1 MNKKQFLEQLEKL
14 LSDLPEEERREAIAW
29 YQDYFDDAGEE
40 NEADVIAQLRSPED
54 VARNIK
60 ANLKGNAQG
69 GFTEAGYE
77 SFTGRDVPAKQEDL
91 KKEKKSEYTG
101 PFEYKPKNGYG
112 QQAGYQNR
120 DGGGQQTGYREQTG
134 GGQWSGYQNQ
144 SGYRRQDGYQQQR
157 TGGSSGYERPVRTGR
172 PAWAVVLLTL
182 LGVAVIVVLAIALFV
197 FGIGGIAGL
206 FAGIGLLLFG
216 LPAAGVAVVGTGLIF
231 LAVFI
236 LALLGEITFCRRV
249 MPELMGKG
257 GRRA

>member
-1 MNKKQFLEQLEKL
+1 MNKNQFLEQLEKL
-14 LSDLPEEERREAIAW
+14 LSDLPEEERKEAVAW
-29 YQDYFDDAGEE
+29 YHDYFDDAGVE
-40 NEADVIAQLRSPED
+40 NEADVIARLRSPED

-60 ANLKGNAQG
+60 ANLKENAQG

-91 KKEKKSEYTG
+91 KKEKKSEYSG
-101 PFEYKPKNGYG
+101 PFEYQPKNGYG
-112 QQAGYQNR
+112 K
-120 DGGGQQTGYREQTG
+120 QTGFQDQT
-134 GGQWSGYQNQ
+134 
-144 SGYRRQDGYQQQR
+144 GYRRQDGYQGRTGYGQR
-157 TGGSSGYERPVRTGR
+157 TAYQQQGQDRTSGYRETGNRQPARTGR

-197 FGIGGIAGL
+197 SGIGGVVCL

-216 LPAAGVAVVGTGLIF
+216 LPAAGAAVVGTGLIS

-236 LALLGEITFCRRV
+236 LALLGEITFCRRA
-249 MPELMGKG
+249 MPELMSKG

>member
-1 MNKKQFLEQLEKL
+1 MNKNQFLERLEKL
-14 LSDLPEEERREAIAW
+14 LSDLPEEERREAVAW
-29 YQDYFDDAGEE
+29 YHDYFDDAGEE

-60 ANLKGNAQG
+60 ANLKENAQG
-69 GFTEAGYE
+69 GFTDAGYE
-77 SFTGRDVPAKQEDL
+77 SFTGRDVPARQEDL
-91 KKEKKSEYTG
+91 KNEKKSEYTG

-112 QQAGYQNR
+112 QQNRDQGRAGYDRQTR
-120 DGGGQQTGYREQTG
+120 YQGQTGYRQQTGYQKTSYSRQ
-134 GGQWSGYQNQ
+134 GQN
-144 SGYRRQDGYQQQR
+144 RKAENE
-157 TGGSSGYERPVRTGR
+157 SSGRNGR

-182 LGVAVIVVLAIALFV
+182 LGAGVIILLVIALFIL
-197 FGIGGIAGL
+197 GIGGIVGL

-216 LPAAGVAVVGTGLIF
+216 LPAAGVAVIGTGMIF

-236 LALLGEITFCRRV
+236 LALLGEIAFCRHV